1 MREGFEMSKMSR
13 HVYGMKEDARRYWGA
28 MDAAKG
34 KTLSDL
40 SPEQINSM
48 VWSARLWL
56 RGLTWGGREYLE
68 QILLAEDARAEITRR
83 AMEAEQTA
91 DYREG
96 VGV

>member
-1 MREGFEMSKMSR
+1 MSKTGR
-13 HVYGMKEDARRYWGA
+13 WVQARQENAIHYWGA
-28 MDAAKG
+28 MDKARG
-34 KTLSDL
+34 KTLADF

-56 RGLTWGGREYLE
+56 RGIALPQSQKYVEQVLLT
-68 QILLAEDARAEITRR
+68 EDARAEITRR

-96 VGV
+96 VGI